1 VTPSWANRK
10 FKEGYA
16 VWIDFNAD
24 GDFDAGEQVMTI
36 EQLQVLQLATV
47 SIPTSATIGATRMRV
62 SMKYNGIPSLVKLS
76 LWASKITLL

>member
-1 VTPSWANRK
+1 MYQEELLIQLLQTPSWANRK

-36 EQLQVLQLATV
+36 EQLQVLQLAEQFQFQHQQL
-47 SIPTSATIGATRMRV
+47 
-62 SMKYNGIPSLVKLS
+62 LVRQE
-76 LWASKITLL
+76 

>member
-1 VTPSWANRK
+1 MYPRSCLYNLLTPSWANRK

-36 EQLQVLQLATV
+36 GTSSSPVSGTV
-47 SIPTSATIGATRMRV
+47 SIPTSATIGATRMRF
-62 SMKYNGIPSLVKLS
+62 L
-76 LWASKITLL
+76 